1 MININIIQATETTWS
16 YWPRGLISLGG
27 GGLACW
33 LWPGRQ
39 GMWRDWLRLT
49 IERLDNKA
57 EREDTQNRESLLD
70 EVWCSLAV
78 VPLLL
83 VTTTSPASAP
93 SREAAQ

>member
-49 IERLDNKA
+49 IYTF
-57 EREDTQNRESLLD
+57 TQ
-70 EVWCSLAV
+70 CSLSV